1 MFHLAPVPVSRRTGP
16 FYQVLRHRAEDLTG
30 GGKKNGKAAPGRR
43 EPRRLRL
50 RGGTSPGPFWAGRR
64 LGYGLFGTFALAS
77 GRVPAS
83 QDELQSKPQALR
95 FPIGRFVFILC
106 LSLKCLCF
114 RFCGGGGSRQP
125 SPQDPVLPV
134 NTVCRGG
141 ANKVSPISFASLHTG
156 FCTREAEHR
165 HRLQLTS
172 GTHSKSADV
181 GHRADSGC
189 LSALFGP
196 RPQRAA
202 LKAAAGT
209 WPFVRPGVRL
219 VV

>member
-1 MFHLAPVPVSRRTGP
+1 MFDLAPVPVSRHTGP

-30 GGKKNGKAAPGRR
+30 GGKKSGKAAPGRR
-43 EPRRLRL
+43 ERRRLRL

-95 FPIGRFVFILC
+95 FPIGRFVFIFH
-106 LSLKCLCF
+106 SLKCLCF

-141 ANKVSPISFASLHTG
+141 ANKVSAISFASLHTG
-156 FCTREAEHR
+156 FCTR
-165 HRLQLTS
+165 S
-172 GTHSKSADV
+172 GPPPCHLHTPTMH
-181 GHRADSGC
+181 
-189 LSALFGP
+189 P
-196 RPQRAA
+196 
-202 LKAAAGT
+202 
-209 WPFVRPGVRL
+209 
-219 VV
+219 